1 MSMCSYLCL
10 VVNVNQKAPQ
20 LILRGFWLPIAGRT
34 LHPPPL
40 LQLFNQ
46 FLDNLNDRLLPL
58 YMLITGVVGRSPR
71 SQRVARKLFTLFC
84 RQIGGFS
91 FAFATNNGLIVMATN
106 LTKSLDPAVWRR
118 FDDVIELP
126 KPGKNEV
133 QLLLIQTLKASFS
146 KEVDEFDWDILLA
159 EMEGFSA
166 AQVVKVAQNAAKTV
180 ILKHQIKTVT
190 QSLLMSA
197 IQEIKEM
204 SNHG

>member
-71 SQRVARKLFTLFC
+71 SQRAARKLFTLFC

-91 FAFATNNGLIVMATN
+91 FALASVLDLVAVGVNNTSGMALVAASKPWAALIE
-106 LTKSLDPAVWRR
+106 SLSS
-118 FDDVIELP
+118 
-126 KPGKNEV
+126 G
-133 QLLLIQTLKASFS
+133 
-146 KEVDEFDWDILLA
+146 
-159 EMEGFSA
+159 
-166 AQVVKVAQNAAKTV
+166 
-180 ILKHQIKTVT
+180 
-190 QSLLMSA
+190 
-197 IQEIKEM
+197 
-204 SNHG
+204 